1 MDAYLNELS
10 VRVFSNNEEAQD
22 AFLLLGK
29 CLHKM
34 SELGVSNV
42 RMTNEI
48 MKKRIL
54 PGQTWNRIL
63 NNETVIGKDL
73 KSVLINK
80 LCTLEPIDNLEDKY
94 NVLEFSYNKIPCK
107 GLGWASESMENTLA
121 LGFRQENVWDNGSYN
136 VDINLLDED
145 GNELPLTS
153 GCKHVVSPDEVET
166 HRDFL
171 LKKINIPTNGKVLAK
186 RSAKLFPH
194 LRFAEQASNQLEK
207 IKDPVVV
214 QQVYWRLLD
223 LERVAANSTSSIS
236 PEKFKYKTTP
246 ESETRSRLP
255 QLKILFLDGKT
266 RLCSWHSRFTPS
278 AGRIHFCPNESE
290 QIFYIGYIGEKI
302 AD

>member
-48 MKKRIL
+48 MKKGIL

-94 NVLEFSYNKIPCK
+94 NVLEFS
-107 GLGWASESMENTLA
+107 
-121 LGFRQENVWDNGSYN
+121 
-136 VDINLLDED
+136 
-145 GNELPLTS
+145 
-153 GCKHVVSPDEVET
+153 
-166 HRDFL
+166 
-171 LKKINIPTNGKVLAK
+171 
-186 RSAKLFPH
+186 
-194 LRFAEQASNQLEK
+194 
-207 IKDPVVV
+207 
-214 QQVYWRLLD
+214 
-223 LERVAANSTSSIS
+223 
-236 PEKFKYKTTP
+236 
-246 ESETRSRLP
+246 
-255 QLKILFLDGKT
+255 
-266 RLCSWHSRFTPS
+266 
-278 AGRIHFCPNESE
+278 
-290 QIFYIGYIGEKI
+290 
-302 AD
+302 